1 MKQHD
6 SILPIGDTQQKEINI
21 QVSALQLNLLLPNV
35 IKKSEVIVCLNA
47 SVTGTSKSAQLVK
60 QAFFFFFFSSLLLL
74 NSTLLNVSMHIASE
88 SSCLSEVPSKE
99 GC

>member
-60 QAFFFFFFSSLLLL
+60 QVFFFFFFLIIVVEF
-74 NSTLLNVSMHIASE
+74 NFIKCFNAY
-88 SSCLSEVPSKE
+88 CF
-99 GC
+99 

>member
-6 SILPIGDTQQKEINI
+6 SILPIGDTQQKETNI

-60 QAFFFFFFSSLLLL
+60 QVFFFFFSSLLLL

>member
-60 QAFFFFFFSSLLLL
+60 QVFFFFFSSLLLL